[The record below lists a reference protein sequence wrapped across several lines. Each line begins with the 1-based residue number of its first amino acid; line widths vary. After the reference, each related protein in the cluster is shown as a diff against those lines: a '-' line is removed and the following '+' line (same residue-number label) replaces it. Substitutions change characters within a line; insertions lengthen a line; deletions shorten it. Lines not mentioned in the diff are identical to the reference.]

1 MGATVAAKKSAV
13 NAKQRLDV
21 FANRRIVSPLATADE
36 TETQMAKATP
46 TLNQG
51 MEAVARNLRE
61 FGYPDVTAVMIRD
74 VYDAWLSG
82 NRYPDL
88 PHGIIGG
95 FAERQFEENG
105 ETLAKLMDR

>member
-1 MGATVAAKKSAV
+1 VRT
-13 NAKQRLDV
+13 
-21 FANRRIVSPLATADE
+21 ISPLANASTGEAIMRTAGRKPGTAGE
-36 TETQMAKATP
+36 TEMQTQMAKATP
-46 TLNQG
+46 TLSQG

-61 FGYPDVTAVMIRD
+61 FGYSDVTAAMIRH

-95 FAERQFEENG
+95 FAEKQFEENG
-105 ETLAKLMDR
+105 EMLAKLIGDKP

>member
-1 MGATVAAKKSAV
+1 
-13 NAKQRLDV
+13 
-21 FANRRIVSPLATADE
+21 
-36 TETQMAKATP
+36 MAKATP

-74 VYDAWLSG
+74 IYDAWLMG
-82 NRYPDL
+82 KRYPDL

-95 FAERQFEENG
+95 FAERHM
-105 ETLAKLMDR
+105 ETLAELEKLP

>member
-1 MGATVAAKKSAV
+1 
-13 NAKQRLDV
+13 
-21 FANRRIVSPLATADE
+21 
-36 TETQMAKATP
+36 MAKATP

-61 FGYPDVTAVMIRD
+61 FGYSDVTAVMIRD
-74 VYDAWLSG
+74 VYDAWLMG

-105 ETLAKLMDR
+105 EALAKLIGDKP